1 MEACN
6 YFVSRVGNPPRR
18 AGGRFLI
25 PSCRILSGIF
35 VITLQLKAHS
45 RWPPGRPLNLPNAL
59 KCQCDVSLA
68 RILQHQ
74 MGQRSLSQT
83 GQKAIITSLSQQS
96 RKNIKTDFRV
106 FTACFFP
113 PSSEGGEVQ
122 AERGA
127 VKRVSRRLLA
137 VSHYL
142 AGSECRLLPLTG
154 RQTTLVAIRSLR
166 QHCRVTCHMPHA
178 ACPSC
183 HDMPP
188 RGGKL

>member
-6 YFVSRVGNPPRR
+6 YFVSRVGNLPTR

-113 PSSEGGEVQ
+113 
-122 AERGA
+122 
-127 VKRVSRRLLA
+127 LL
-137 VSHYL
+137 V
-142 AGSECRLLPLTG
+142 
-154 RQTTLVAIRSLR
+154 
-166 QHCRVTCHMPHA
+166 
-178 ACPSC
+178 
-183 HDMPP
+183 
-188 RGGKL
+188 RGGRYRQRGVRSSGFLDAFLPCLIIWLGVNAICFR